1 MQVNELVLQLSAVD
15 KVQSISMIT
24 YQSGGFV
31 KRFEPVALIN
41 ALSDILYPVEYGIAI
56 ASEATRSSHQNE
68 YDNG

>member
-1 MQVNELVLQLSAVD
+1 
-15 KVQSISMIT
+15 MIT

-56 ASEATRSSHQNE
+56 ACEATRSSHQNE